1 MYVQT
6 SRLTHVQR
14 ATTLTPQRLKHMHE
28 TTDAWEFFSV
38 KDEKVRK
45 TLGWEENAKN
55 DLVPFCYKIANDIF
69 HRVSS
74 GERGAMPKNEWKS
87 RHVFLNVPP
96 PKGKLNIFGL

>member
-1 MYVQT
+1 
-6 SRLTHVQR
+6 
-14 ATTLTPQRLKHMHE
+14 MHE